1 MLGANY
7 PGGSGNALHA
17 LVRYFDPDRQRPGLP
32 PGVGALVEKLE
43 PGSLTLT
50 LVNVSPL
57 HARDVLVQ
65 TGGYAEHQC
74 LSVNHAGRVIP
85 VNHSHFRV
93 RPEPGSGGRLVL
105 SLERYSNT
113 PTLAFPWDR

>member
-1 MLGANY
+1 MGRLETPAPPPAFARTVAVTSLLHLMLGANY

-57 HARDVLVQ
+57 HGNEAK
-65 TGGYAEHQC
+65 T
-74 LSVNHAGRVIP
+74 
-85 VNHSHFRV
+85 
-93 RPEPGSGGRLVL
+93 
-105 SLERYSNT
+105 
-113 PTLAFPWDR
+113 